1 MSITPTFQTDL
12 YNQLSN
18 QTSTESFFLTP
29 INQIQIF
36 DTNGNLMETITD
48 IDVTYSNGKLTIKV
62 EFQAENTFTI
72 GCIQIG
78 SYNNGVFKPYFCCK
92 KLSGT
97 QVTAGN
103 FYYICSV
110 ICINGFTLN
119 LSPFNT
125 ASLNALK
132 LANVIGGIL
141 SGNPSYA
148 GKSGAYFVSIYV
160 VNTTSNVN
168 MSYRIPVTIMD
179 LSSGVFIIGGTI
191 PSSVEGNIVE
201 VRDSSGA
208 SLIKVSS
215 TEVITF
221 KKGRQIIFELT
232 LQGTTGTP

>member
-1 MSITPTFQTDL
+1 MSATPTFQTDL
-12 YNQLSN
+12 YNQLVN

-29 INQIQIF
+29 INQIRVF

-48 IDVTYSNGKLTIKV
+48 VTITYSNGKLTVKA
-62 EFQAENTFTI
+62 EFQAENTFTV
-72 GCIQIG
+72 GTIQIG

-97 QVTAGN
+97 KITAGN
-103 FYYICSV
+103 FYCICSV
-110 ICINGFTLN
+110 ICLNNFTLN

-132 LANVIGGIL
+132 LANIIGGIL

-148 GKSGAYFVSIYV
+148 GKSGAYFIAIYV

-179 LSSGVFIIGGTI
+179 LSSGVLIVGGI
-191 PSSVEGNIVE
+191 VPSPIEGNIVE

-215 TEVITF
+215 TEVVTF

-232 LQGTTGTP
+232 LQGT

>member
-1 MSITPTFQTDL
+1 MSITPTFQSDL
-12 YNQLSN
+12 YNQLTN

-29 INQIQIF
+29 INQIRVF

-48 IDVTYSNGKLTIKV
+48 VTITYSNGKLTVKS
-62 EFQAENTFTI
+62 EFQAENTFTV
-72 GCIQIG
+72 GTIQIG
-78 SYNNGVFKPYFCCK
+78 SYNNGVFKSYFCCT
-92 KLSGT
+92 KLNGT
-97 QVTAGN
+97 KITAGN
-103 FYYICSV
+103 FYCICSV
-110 ICINGFTLN
+110 ICLNNFTLN

-125 ASLNALK
+125 ASINALK
-132 LANVIGGIL
+132 LANIIGGIL

-148 GKSGAYFVSIYV
+148 GKSGAYFVAIYV

-179 LSSGVFIIGGTI
+179 LSSGVLLIGGI
-191 PSSVEGNIVE
+191 VPSPIEGNIVE

-215 TEVITF
+215 TEVVTF

-232 LQGTTGTP
+232 LQGT